1 MIELRHVSFQ
11 YGAECEAARNTTCE
25 SAREASCGAAGAGAR
40 DHANAGELTDINLSI
55 NTGELLVVTG
65 PSGCGKTTILRLI
78 NGLIPRFYRGRVQ
91 GDILLDGRSFEHK
104 ELYDLAQV
112 VGTVFQNPKSQFYNV
127 DTTSEL
133 AFACENQGM
142 PEEAIYQRIDATVAD
157 LHLENL
163 MDRDIFQL
171 SDGEK
176 QKIACA
182 SLEVA
187 GLKVM
192 LLDEP
197 SANLDFDATLMLKK
211 LILHWKQQGRTI
223 VVAEHRIA
231 YLWDIMDRLVV
242 MKQGRIAR
250 IMTAASD
257 ACVASDALA
266 AHAVSAAPTS
276 RVTQKNELSD
286 VDLQA
291 MGLRTRTL
299 ESPLQIKL
307 PSVIQGDR
315 IIRIKNVSFS
325 YGSDTAFTTHHTPS
339 AAASHSLTI
348 PSLAIAQNQITAI
361 VGSNGA
367 GKTTFLNCLCG
378 LEKRCKGRFEY
389 EGHALSARA
398 RKALCFMVMQN
409 TANQLFTERVLD
421 EVLISLP
428 KDARSNKLAA
438 NKQDDAMQI
447 LHALD
452 LASLADRHPQSLSG
466 GQKQRLAIACALA
479 AGRKILLLDEPTSG
493 LDYAHMQELA
503 QLLSELRAMCTTILI
518 VTHDSELIH
527 ACCTRLIRI

>member
-1 MIELRHVSFQ
+1 MIELRRVSFQ
-11 YGAECEAARNTTCE
+11 YGAECEAECE
-25 SAREASCGAAGAGAR
+25 AALASAH
-40 DHANAGELTDINLSI
+40 DHADESELIDINLSI
-55 NTGELLVVTG
+55 NTGELLVLTG
-65 PSGCGKTTILRLI
+65 PSGCGKTTLLRLI
-78 NGLIPRFYRGRVQ
+78 NGLVPRFYHGRIQ
-91 GDILLDGRSFEHK
+91 GQILLDGHSLEHK

-142 PEEAIYQRIDATVAD
+142 PAEDIYQRIDATVAD
-157 LHLENL
+157 LHLEDL

-187 GLKVM
+187 GLKIM

-231 YLWDIMDRLVV
+231 YLWDVMDRLLV

-250 IMTAASD
+250 IMTAASG
-257 ACVASDALA
+257 ALTSHA
-266 AHAVSAAPTS
+266 ASAA
-276 RVTQKNELSD
+276 QKDELSD

-307 PSVIQGDR
+307 PSVIEGDQV
-315 IIRIKNVSFS
+315 ISIKNVSYS
-325 YGSDTAFTTHHTPS
+325 YSSDTAYTTHHTPF

-361 VGSNGA
+361 VGNNGA

-378 LEKRCKGRFEY
+378 LEKRCKGSFEY

-409 TANQLFTERVLD
+409 TANQLFTESVLD

-428 KDARSNKLAA
+428 KGNVGLPKGARNNKLDT
-438 NKQDDAMQI
+438 NKQDAAMQI
-447 LHALD
+447 LRALD
-452 LASLADRHPQSLSG
+452 LATLANRHPQSLSG

-503 QLLSELRAMCTTILI
+503 QLLSKLQAMCTTIVI

>member
-1 MIELRHVSFQ
+1 MIELRRVSFQ
-11 YGAECEAARNTTCE
+11 YGAECEAECE
-25 SAREASCGAAGAGAR
+25 AMHACAH
-40 DHANAGELTDINLSI
+40 DHANASELIDIKLSI
-55 NTGELLVVTG
+55 NTGELLVLTG
-65 PSGCGKTTILRLI
+65 PSGCGKTTLLRLI
-78 NGLIPRFYRGRVQ
+78 NGLVPRFYHGRIQ
-91 GDILLDGRSFEHK
+91 GEILLDGDSFEHK

-127 DTTSEL
+127 DTTGEL

-142 PEEAIYQRIDATVAD
+142 PEEDIYQRIDATVAD

-163 MDRDIFQL
+163 MDRDLFQL

-187 GLKVM
+187 GLKIM

-231 YLWDIMDRLVV
+231 YLWDVMDRLVV

-250 IMTAASD
+250 IMTTASG
-257 ACVASDALA
+257 ALTS
-266 AHAVSAAPTS
+266 HAVNA
-276 RVTQKNELSD
+276 TQKDELSD
-286 VDLQA
+286 ADLQA

-307 PSVIQGDR
+307 PSVVEGDR
-315 IIRIKNVSFS
+315 LISIKNVSYS
-325 YGSDTAFTTHHTPS
+325 YSSDTAYTTHHTPF

-361 VGSNGA
+361 VGNNGA

-378 LEKRCKGRFEY
+378 LEKRCKGSFEY

-409 TANQLFTERVLD
+409 TANQLFTESVLD

-428 KDARSNKLAA
+428 KGNVGLPKGARNNKLDT
-438 NKQDDAMQI
+438 NKQDAAMQI
-447 LHALD
+447 LRALD
-452 LASLADRHPQSLSG
+452 LATLANRHPQSLSG

-503 QLLSELRAMCTTILI
+503 QLLSKLQAMCTTIVI

>member
-11 YGAECEAARNTTCE
+11 YGAECEAECE
-25 SAREASCGAAGAGAR
+25 AALASVH
-40 DHANAGELTDINLSI
+40 DHANESELIDINLSI
-55 NTGELLVVTG
+55 NTGELLVLTG
-65 PSGCGKTTILRLI
+65 PSGCGKTTLLRLI
-78 NGLIPRFYRGRVQ
+78 NGLVPRFYHGRIQ
-91 GDILLDGRSFEHK
+91 GQILLDGHSLEHK
-104 ELYDLAQV
+104 ELYDLTQV

-142 PEEAIYQRIDATVAD
+142 PEEDIYQRIDATVAD
-157 LHLENL
+157 LHLEDL

-187 GLKVM
+187 GLKIM

-231 YLWDIMDRLVV
+231 YLWDVVDRLVV

-250 IMTAASD
+250 IMTAASG
-257 ACVASDALA
+257 ALTSRA
-266 AHAVSAAPTS
+266 ASAAPVA
-276 RVTQKNELSD
+276 RAAQKDELSD
-286 VDLQA
+286 ADLQA

-307 PSVIQGDR
+307 PSVIEGDQV
-315 IIRIKNVSFS
+315 ISIKNVSFS
-325 YGSDTAFTTHHTPS
+325 YPSDTTYTTHHTPS

-361 VGSNGA
+361 VGNNGA

-378 LEKRCKGRFEY
+378 LEKRCKGSFEC

-428 KDARSNKLAA
+428 KGNVGLPTGAGSNKLAT
-438 NKQDDAMQI
+438 NKQDAAMQI
-447 LHALD
+447 LRALD
-452 LASLADRHPQSLSG
+452 LATLADRHPQSLSG

-503 QLLSELRAMCTTILI
+503 QLLSKLQAMCTTIVI

>member
-1 MIELRHVSFQ
+1 MIELRRVSFQ
-11 YGAECEAARNTTCE
+11 YGAECEAECE
-25 SAREASCGAAGAGAR
+25 AALAPAH
-40 DHANAGELTDINLSI
+40 DHANESELIDINLSI

-65 PSGCGKTTILRLI
+65 PSGCGKTTLLRLI
-78 NGLIPRFYRGRVQ
+78 NGLIPRFYHGRVQ
-91 GDILLDGRSFEHK
+91 GEILLDGHSFEHK

-142 PEEAIYQRIDATVAD
+142 PEEDIYQRIDVTVAD
-157 LHLENL
+157 LHLEDL

-187 GLKVM
+187 GLKIM

-231 YLWDIMDRLVV
+231 YLWDVMDRLLV

-250 IMTAASD
+250 IMTAASG
-257 ACVASDALA
+257 ALTSHA
-266 AHAVSAAPTS
+266 ASAA
-276 RVTQKNELSD
+276 QKDELSD

-307 PSVIQGDR
+307 PSVIEGDQ
-315 IIRIKNVSFS
+315 IISIKNVSFS
-325 YGSDTAFTTHHTPS
+325 YSSDTAYTTHHTPS

-361 VGSNGA
+361 VGNNGA

-378 LEKRCKGRFEY
+378 LEKRCKGSFEC

-421 EVLISLP
+421 EVLISLTKGNVGLP
-428 KDARSNKLAA
+428 TGAGSNKLAT
-438 NKQDDAMQI
+438 NKQDAAMQI
-447 LHALD
+447 LRALD
-452 LASLADRHPQSLSG
+452 LATLANRHPQSLSG

-503 QLLSELRAMCTTILI
+503 QLLSKLQAMCTTIVI

>member
-11 YGAECEAARNTTCE
+11 YGAECEAECE
-25 SAREASCGAAGAGAR
+25 AALASVH
-40 DHANAGELTDINLSI
+40 DHANESELIDINLSI
-55 NTGELLVVTG
+55 NTGELLVLTG
-65 PSGCGKTTILRLI
+65 PSGCGKTTLLRLI
-78 NGLIPRFYRGRVQ
+78 NGLVPRFYHGRIQ
-91 GDILLDGRSFEHK
+91 GQILLDGHSLEHK

-142 PEEAIYQRIDATVAD
+142 PEEDIYQRIDATVAD
-157 LHLENL
+157 LHLEDL

-187 GLKVM
+187 GLKIM

-231 YLWDIMDRLVV
+231 YLWDVVDRLVV

-250 IMTAASD
+250 IMTAASG
-257 ACVASDALA
+257 ALTSRA
-266 AHAVSAAPTS
+266 ASAAPVA
-276 RVTQKNELSD
+276 RAAQKDELSD
-286 VDLQA
+286 ADLQA

-307 PSVIQGDR
+307 PSVIEGDQV
-315 IIRIKNVSFS
+315 ISIKNVSYS
-325 YGSDTAFTTHHTPS
+325 YSSDTAYTTHHTPF

-361 VGSNGA
+361 VGNNGA

-378 LEKRCKGRFEY
+378 LEKRCKGSFEC

-428 KDARSNKLAA
+428 KGNVGLPTGAGSNKLAT
-438 NKQDDAMQI
+438 NKQDAAMQI
-447 LHALD
+447 LRALD
-452 LASLADRHPQSLSG
+452 LATLADRHPQSLSG

-503 QLLSELRAMCTTILI
+503 QLLSKLQAMCTTIVI

>member
-1 MIELRHVSFQ
+1 MIELRRVSFQ
-11 YGAECEAARNTTCE
+11 YGAECEAECE
-25 SAREASCGAAGAGAR
+25 AALAPAH
-40 DHANAGELTDINLSI
+40 DHANESELIDINLSI

-65 PSGCGKTTILRLI
+65 PSGCGKTTLLRLI
-78 NGLIPRFYRGRVQ
+78 NGLIPRFYHGRVQ
-91 GDILLDGRSFEHK
+91 GEILLDGHSFEHK

-142 PEEAIYQRIDATVAD
+142 PEEGIYQRIDATVAD
-157 LHLENL
+157 LHLEDL

-187 GLKVM
+187 GLKIM

-231 YLWDIMDRLVV
+231 YLWDVMDRLVV

-250 IMTAASD
+250 IMTAASG
-257 ACVASDALA
+257 ALTSHVASA
-266 AHAVSAAPTS
+266 A
-276 RVTQKNELSD
+276 QKDELSD

-307 PSVIQGDR
+307 PSVIEGDQV
-315 IIRIKNVSFS
+315 ISIKNVSFS
-325 YGSDTAFTTHHTPS
+325 YSSDTAYTTHHTPS

-361 VGSNGA
+361 VGNNGA

-378 LEKRCKGRFEY
+378 LEKRCKGSFEC
-389 EGHALSARA
+389 EGHALNARA

-428 KDARSNKLAA
+428 KGNVGLPTGAGSNKLDI
-438 NKQDDAMQI
+438 NKQDAAMQI
-447 LHALD
+447 LRALD
-452 LASLADRHPQSLSG
+452 LATLANRHPQSLSG

-503 QLLSELRAMCTTILI
+503 QLLSKLQAMCTTIVI

>member
-11 YGAECEAARNTTCE
+11 YGAECEAAL
-25 SAREASCGAAGAGAR
+25 APAH
-40 DHANAGELTDINLSI
+40 DHANESELIDINLSI
-55 NTGELLVVTG
+55 NTGELLVLTG
-65 PSGCGKTTILRLI
+65 PSGCGKTTLLRLI
-78 NGLIPRFYRGRVQ
+78 NGLIPRFYHGRVQ
-91 GDILLDGRSFEHK
+91 GEILLDGHSFEHK

-142 PEEAIYQRIDATVAD
+142 PEEDIYQRIDATVAD
-157 LHLENL
+157 LHLEDL

-187 GLKVM
+187 GLKIM

-231 YLWDIMDRLVV
+231 YLWDVMDRLVV

-250 IMTAASD
+250 IMTTASG
-257 ACVASDALA
+257 ALTS
-266 AHAVSAAPTS
+266 HAVNA
-276 RVTQKNELSD
+276 TQKDELSD
-286 VDLQA
+286 ADLQA

-307 PSVIQGDR
+307 PSVIEGDQV
-315 IIRIKNVSFS
+315 ISIKNVSYS
-325 YGSDTAFTTHHTPS
+325 YSSDTAYTTHHTPF

-361 VGSNGA
+361 VGNNGA

-378 LEKRCKGRFEY
+378 LEKRCKGSFEY

-409 TANQLFTERVLD
+409 TANQLFTESVLD

-428 KDARSNKLAA
+428 KGNVGLPKGARNNKLDT
-438 NKQDDAMQI
+438 NKQDAAMQI
-447 LHALD
+447 LRALD
-452 LASLADRHPQSLSG
+452 LATLANRHPQSLSG

-503 QLLSELRAMCTTILI
+503 QLLSKLQAMCTTIVI

>member
-1 MIELRHVSFQ
+1 MIELRRVSFQ
-11 YGAECEAARNTTCE
+11 YGAECEAECE
-25 SAREASCGAAGAGAR
+25 AMHACAH
-40 DHANAGELTDINLSI
+40 DHANESELIDINLSI
-55 NTGELLVVTG
+55 NTGELLVLTG
-65 PSGCGKTTILRLI
+65 PSGCGKTTLLRLI
-78 NGLIPRFYRGRVQ
+78 NGLVPRFYHGRIQ
-91 GDILLDGRSFEHK
+91 GQILLDGHSLEHK

-142 PEEAIYQRIDATVAD
+142 PAEDIYQRIDATVAD
-157 LHLENL
+157 LHLEDL

-187 GLKVM
+187 GLKIM

-231 YLWDIMDRLVV
+231 YLWDVMDRLLV

-250 IMTAASD
+250 IMTAASG
-257 ACVASDALA
+257 ALTSHA
-266 AHAVSAAPTS
+266 ASAA
-276 RVTQKNELSD
+276 QKDELSD

-307 PSVIQGDR
+307 PSVIEGDQ
-315 IIRIKNVSFS
+315 IISIKNVSFS
-325 YGSDTAFTTHHTPS
+325 YSSDTAYTTHHTPS

-361 VGSNGA
+361 VGNNGA

-378 LEKRCKGRFEY
+378 LEKRCKGSFEC

-409 TANQLFTERVLD
+409 TANQLFTESVLD

-428 KDARSNKLAA
+428 KGNVGLPKGARNNKLDT
-438 NKQDDAMQI
+438 NKQDAAMQI
-447 LHALD
+447 LRALD
-452 LASLADRHPQSLSG
+452 LATLANRHPQSLSG

-503 QLLSELRAMCTTILI
+503 QLLSKLQAMCTTIVI

>member
-11 YGAECEAARNTTCE
+11 YGAECEAECE
-25 SAREASCGAAGAGAR
+25 AALASAH
-40 DHANAGELTDINLSI
+40 DHANESELIDINLSI
-55 NTGELLVVTG
+55 NTGELLVLTG
-65 PSGCGKTTILRLI
+65 PSGCGKTTLLRLI
-78 NGLIPRFYRGRVQ
+78 NGLVPRFYHGRIQ
-91 GDILLDGRSFEHK
+91 GQILLDGHSLEHK

-142 PEEAIYQRIDATVAD
+142 PAEDIYQRIDATVAD
-157 LHLENL
+157 LHLEDL

-187 GLKVM
+187 GLKIM

-231 YLWDIMDRLVV
+231 YLWDVMDRLLV

-250 IMTAASD
+250 IMTAASG
-257 ACVASDALA
+257 ALTSHA
-266 AHAVSAAPTS
+266 ASAA
-276 RVTQKNELSD
+276 QKDELSD

-307 PSVIQGDR
+307 PSVIEGDQV
-315 IIRIKNVSFS
+315 ISIKNVSYS
-325 YGSDTAFTTHHTPS
+325 YSSDTAYTTHHTPF

-361 VGSNGA
+361 VGNNGA

-378 LEKRCKGRFEY
+378 LEKRCKGSFEY

-409 TANQLFTERVLD
+409 TANQLFTESVLD

-428 KDARSNKLAA
+428 KGNVGLPKGARNNKLDT
-438 NKQDDAMQI
+438 NKQDAAMQI
-447 LHALD
+447 LRALD
-452 LASLADRHPQSLSG
+452 LATLANRHPQSLSG

-503 QLLSELRAMCTTILI
+503 QLLSKLQAMCTTIVI

>member
-1 MIELRHVSFQ
+1 MIELRRVSFQ
-11 YGAECEAARNTTCE
+11 YGAECEAECE
-25 SAREASCGAAGAGAR
+25 AALAPAH
-40 DHANAGELTDINLSI
+40 DHANESELIDINLSI

-65 PSGCGKTTILRLI
+65 PSGCGKTTLLRLI
-78 NGLIPRFYRGRVQ
+78 NGLIPRFYHGRIQ
-91 GDILLDGRSFEHK
+91 GEILLDGHSFEHK

-142 PEEAIYQRIDATVAD
+142 PEEDIYQRIDATVAD
-157 LHLENL
+157 LHLEDL

-187 GLKVM
+187 GLKIM

-197 SANLDFDATLMLKK
+197 SANLDFDASLMLKK

-231 YLWDIMDRLVV
+231 YLWDVMDRLVV

-250 IMTAASD
+250 IMTATSG
-257 ACVASDALA
+257 ALTSHA
-266 AHAVSAAPTS
+266 ASAA
-276 RVTQKNELSD
+276 QKDELSD
-286 VDLQA
+286 ADLQA
-291 MGLRTRTL
+291 MGLRTRSL

-307 PSVIQGDR
+307 PSVIEGDQV
-315 IIRIKNVSFS
+315 ISIKNVSFS
-325 YGSDTAFTTHHTPS
+325 YPNDTAYTTHHTPS

-361 VGSNGA
+361 VGNNGT

-378 LEKRCKGRFEY
+378 LEKRCKGSFEY

-409 TANQLFTERVLD
+409 TANQLFTESVLD

-428 KDARSNKLAA
+428 KGNVGLPKGARNNKLAT
-438 NKQDDAMQI
+438 NKQDAAMQI
-447 LHALD
+447 LRALD
-452 LASLADRHPQSLSG
+452 LATLANRHPQSLSG

-503 QLLSELRAMCTTILI
+503 QLLSKLQAMCTTIVI

>member
-1 MIELRHVSFQ
+1 MIELRRVSFQ
-11 YGAECEAARNTTCE
+11 YGAECETECEAALA
-25 SAREASCGAAGAGAR
+25 SAH
-40 DHANAGELTDINLSI
+40 DHANESELIDINLSI
-55 NTGELLVVTG
+55 NTGELLVLTG
-65 PSGCGKTTILRLI
+65 PSGCGKTTLLRLI
-78 NGLIPRFYRGRVQ
+78 NGLVPRFYHGRIQ
-91 GDILLDGRSFEHK
+91 GQILLDGHSLEHK

-142 PEEAIYQRIDATVAD
+142 PAEDIYQRIDATVAD
-157 LHLENL
+157 LHLEDL

-187 GLKVM
+187 GLKIM

-231 YLWDIMDRLVV
+231 YLWDVMDRLLV

-250 IMTAASD
+250 IMTAASG
-257 ACVASDALA
+257 ALTSHA
-266 AHAVSAAPTS
+266 ASAA
-276 RVTQKNELSD
+276 QKDELSD

-307 PSVIQGDR
+307 PSVIEGDQV
-315 IIRIKNVSFS
+315 ISIKNVSYS
-325 YGSDTAFTTHHTPS
+325 YSSDTAYTTHHTPF

-361 VGSNGA
+361 VGNNGA

-378 LEKRCKGRFEY
+378 LEKRCKGSFEY

-409 TANQLFTERVLD
+409 TANQLFTESVLD

-428 KDARSNKLAA
+428 KGNVGLPKGARNNKLDT
-438 NKQDDAMQI
+438 NKQDAAMQI
-447 LHALD
+447 LRALD
-452 LASLADRHPQSLSG
+452 LATLANRHPQSLSG

-503 QLLSELRAMCTTILI
+503 QLLSKLQAMCTTIVI

>member
-11 YGAECEAARNTTCE
+11 YGAECEAAL
-25 SAREASCGAAGAGAR
+25 APAH
-40 DHANAGELTDINLSI
+40 DHANESELIDINLSI
-55 NTGELLVVTG
+55 NTGELLVLTG
-65 PSGCGKTTILRLI
+65 PSGCGKTTLLRLI
-78 NGLIPRFYRGRVQ
+78 NGLIPRFYHGRVQ
-91 GDILLDGRSFEHK
+91 GEILLDGHSFEHK

-142 PEEAIYQRIDATVAD
+142 PEEDIYQRIDATVAD
-157 LHLENL
+157 LHLEDL

-187 GLKVM
+187 GLKIM

-231 YLWDIMDRLVV
+231 YLWDVMDRLVV

-250 IMTAASD
+250 IMTTASG
-257 ACVASDALA
+257 ALTS
-266 AHAVSAAPTS
+266 HAVNA
-276 RVTQKNELSD
+276 TQKDELSD
-286 VDLQA
+286 ADLQA

-307 PSVIQGDR
+307 PSVVEGDR
-315 IIRIKNVSFS
+315 LISIKNVSYS
-325 YGSDTAFTTHHTPS
+325 YSSDTAYTTHHTPF

-361 VGSNGA
+361 VGNNGA

-378 LEKRCKGRFEY
+378 LEKRCKGSFEY

-409 TANQLFTERVLD
+409 TANQLFTESVLD

-428 KDARSNKLAA
+428 KGNVGLPKGARNNKLDT
-438 NKQDDAMQI
+438 NKQDAAMQI
-447 LHALD
+447 LRALD
-452 LASLADRHPQSLSG
+452 LATLANRHPQSLSG

-503 QLLSELRAMCTTILI
+503 QLLSKLQAMCTTIVI

>member
-11 YGAECEAARNTTCE
+11 YGAECEAECE
-25 SAREASCGAAGAGAR
+25 AALASVH
-40 DHANAGELTDINLSI
+40 DHANESELIDINLSI
-55 NTGELLVVTG
+55 NTGELLVLTG
-65 PSGCGKTTILRLI
+65 PSGCGKTTLLRLI
-78 NGLIPRFYRGRVQ
+78 NGLVPRFYHGRIQ
-91 GDILLDGRSFEHK
+91 GQILLDGHSLEHK

-142 PEEAIYQRIDATVAD
+142 PEEDIYQRIDATVAD
-157 LHLENL
+157 LHLEDL

-187 GLKVM
+187 GLKIM

-231 YLWDIMDRLVV
+231 YLWDVVDRLVV

-250 IMTAASD
+250 IMTAASG
-257 ACVASDALA
+257 ALTSRA
-266 AHAVSAAPTS
+266 ASAAPVA
-276 RVTQKNELSD
+276 RAAQKDELSD
-286 VDLQA
+286 ADLQA

-307 PSVIQGDR
+307 PSVIEGDQV
-315 IIRIKNVSFS
+315 ISIKNVSFS
-325 YGSDTAFTTHHTPS
+325 YPSDTTYTTHHTPS

-361 VGSNGA
+361 VGNNGA

-378 LEKRCKGRFEY
+378 LEKRCKGSFEC

-428 KDARSNKLAA
+428 KGNVGLPTGAGSNKLAT
-438 NKQDDAMQI
+438 NKQDAAMQI
-447 LHALD
+447 LRALD
-452 LASLADRHPQSLSG
+452 LATLADRHPQSLSG

-503 QLLSELRAMCTTILI
+503 QLLSKLQAMCTTIVI

-527 ACCTRLIRI
+527 ACCTRLIRV

>member
-11 YGAECEAARNTTCE
+11 YGAECEAECE
-25 SAREASCGAAGAGAR
+25 AALASVH
-40 DHANAGELTDINLSI
+40 DHANESELIDINLSI
-55 NTGELLVVTG
+55 NTGELLVLTG
-65 PSGCGKTTILRLI
+65 PSGCGKTTLLRLI
-78 NGLIPRFYRGRVQ
+78 NGLVPRFYHGRIQ
-91 GDILLDGRSFEHK
+91 GQILLDGHSLEHK

-142 PEEAIYQRIDATVAD
+142 PEEDIYQRIDATVAD
-157 LHLENL
+157 LHLEDL

-187 GLKVM
+187 GLKIM

-231 YLWDIMDRLVV
+231 YLWDVVDRLVV

-250 IMTAASD
+250 IMTAASG
-257 ACVASDALA
+257 ALTSRA
-266 AHAVSAAPTS
+266 ASAAPVA
-276 RVTQKNELSD
+276 RAAQKDELSD

-307 PSVIQGDR
+307 PSVIEGDQV
-315 IIRIKNVSFS
+315 ISIKNVSFS
-325 YGSDTAFTTHHTPS
+325 YPSDTTYTTHHTPS

-361 VGSNGA
+361 VGNNGA

-378 LEKRCKGRFEY
+378 LEKRCKGSFEC

-428 KDARSNKLAA
+428 KGNVGLPTGAGSNKLDI
-438 NKQDDAMQI
+438 NKQDAAMQI
-447 LHALD
+447 LRALD
-452 LASLADRHPQSLSG
+452 LATLANRHPQSLSG

-503 QLLSELRAMCTTILI
+503 QLLSKLQAMCTTIVI

>member
-11 YGAECEAARNTTCE
+11 YGAECEAECE
-25 SAREASCGAAGAGAR
+25 AVLASVH
-40 DHANAGELTDINLSI
+40 DHANESELIDINLSI
-55 NTGELLVVTG
+55 NTGELLVLTG
-65 PSGCGKTTILRLI
+65 PSGCGKTTLLRLI
-78 NGLIPRFYRGRVQ
+78 NGLVPRFYHGRIQ
-91 GDILLDGRSFEHK
+91 GQILLDGHSLEHK

-142 PEEAIYQRIDATVAD
+142 PEEDIYQRIDATVAD
-157 LHLENL
+157 LHLEDL

-187 GLKVM
+187 GLKIM

-231 YLWDIMDRLVV
+231 YLWDVVDRLVV

-250 IMTAASD
+250 IMTAASG
-257 ACVASDALA
+257 ALTSRA
-266 AHAVSAAPTS
+266 ASAAPVA
-276 RVTQKNELSD
+276 RAAQKDELSD
-286 VDLQA
+286 ADLQA

-307 PSVIQGDR
+307 PSVIEGDQV
-315 IIRIKNVSFS
+315 ISIKNVSFS
-325 YGSDTAFTTHHTPS
+325 YPSDTTYTTHHTPS

-361 VGSNGA
+361 VGNNGA

-378 LEKRCKGRFEY
+378 LEKRCKGSFEY

-409 TANQLFTERVLD
+409 TANQLFTESVLD

-428 KDARSNKLAA
+428 KGNVGLPKGARNNKLDT
-438 NKQDDAMQI
+438 NKQDAAMQI
-447 LHALD
+447 LRALD
-452 LASLADRHPQSLSG
+452 LATLANRHPQSLSG

-503 QLLSELRAMCTTILI
+503 QLLSKLQAMCTTIVI

>member
-11 YGAECEAARNTTCE
+11 YGAECEAECE
-25 SAREASCGAAGAGAR
+25 AALASVH
-40 DHANAGELTDINLSI
+40 DHANESELIDINLSI
-55 NTGELLVVTG
+55 NTGELLVLTG
-65 PSGCGKTTILRLI
+65 PSGCGKTTLLRLI
-78 NGLIPRFYRGRVQ
+78 NGLVPRFYHGRIQ
-91 GDILLDGRSFEHK
+91 GQILLDGHSLEHK
-104 ELYDLAQV
+104 ELYDLTQV

-142 PEEAIYQRIDATVAD
+142 PEEDIYQRIDATVAD
-157 LHLENL
+157 LHLEDL

-187 GLKVM
+187 GLKIM

-231 YLWDIMDRLVV
+231 YLWDVVDRLVV

-250 IMTAASD
+250 IMTAASG
-257 ACVASDALA
+257 ALTSRA
-266 AHAVSAAPTS
+266 ASAAPVA
-276 RVTQKNELSD
+276 RAAQKDELSD
-286 VDLQA
+286 ADLQA

-307 PSVIQGDR
+307 PSVIEGDQV
-315 IIRIKNVSFS
+315 ISIKNVSFS
-325 YGSDTAFTTHHTPS
+325 YPSDTTYTTHHTPS

-361 VGSNGA
+361 VGNNGA

-378 LEKRCKGRFEY
+378 LEKRCKGSFEC
-389 EGHALSARA
+389 EGHALTARA

-428 KDARSNKLAA
+428 KGNVGLPTGAGSNKLAT
-438 NKQDDAMQI
+438 NKQDAAMQI
-447 LHALD
+447 LRALD
-452 LASLADRHPQSLSG
+452 LATLADRHPQSLSG

-503 QLLSELRAMCTTILI
+503 LLLSKLQAMCTTIVI

>member
-11 YGAECEAARNTTCE
+11 YGAECEAAL
-25 SAREASCGAAGAGAR
+25 APAH
-40 DHANAGELTDINLSI
+40 DHANESELIDINLSI
-55 NTGELLVVTG
+55 NTGELLVLTG
-65 PSGCGKTTILRLI
+65 PSGCGKTTLLRLI
-78 NGLIPRFYRGRVQ
+78 NGLIPRFYHGRVQ
-91 GDILLDGRSFEHK
+91 GEILLDGHSFEHK

-142 PEEAIYQRIDATVAD
+142 PEEDIYQRIDATVAD
-157 LHLENL
+157 LHLEDL

-187 GLKVM
+187 GLKIM

-231 YLWDIMDRLVV
+231 YLWDVMDRLVV

-250 IMTAASD
+250 IMTTASG
-257 ACVASDALA
+257 ALTS
-266 AHAVSAAPTS
+266 HAVNA
-276 RVTQKNELSD
+276 TQKDELSD
-286 VDLQA
+286 ADLQA

-307 PSVIQGDR
+307 PSVVEGDR
-315 IIRIKNVSFS
+315 LIRIKNVSFS
-325 YGSDTAFTTHHTPS
+325 YPNDTAYTTHHTPF

-361 VGSNGA
+361 VGNNGA

-378 LEKRCKGRFEY
+378 LEKRCKGSFEY

-409 TANQLFTERVLD
+409 TANQLFTESVLD

-428 KDARSNKLAA
+428 KGNVGLPKGARNNKLAT
-438 NKQDDAMQI
+438 NKQDAAMQI
-447 LHALD
+447 LRALD
-452 LASLADRHPQSLSG
+452 LATLANRHPQSLSG

-503 QLLSELRAMCTTILI
+503 QLLSKLQAMCTTIVI

>member
-1 MIELRHVSFQ
+1 MIELRRVSFQ
-11 YGAECEAARNTTCE
+11 YGAECEAECE
-25 SAREASCGAAGAGAR
+25 AMHACAH
-40 DHANAGELTDINLSI
+40 DHANASELIDINLSI

-65 PSGCGKTTILRLI
+65 PSGCGKTTLLRLI
-78 NGLIPRFYRGRVQ
+78 NGLIPRFYHGRVQ
-91 GDILLDGRSFEHK
+91 GEILLDGHSFEHK

-142 PEEAIYQRIDATVAD
+142 PAEDIYQRIDATVAD
-157 LHLENL
+157 LHLEDL

-187 GLKVM
+187 GLKIM

-231 YLWDIMDRLVV
+231 YLWDVMDRLVV

-250 IMTAASD
+250 IMTAASG
-257 ACVASDALA
+257 ALTSRA
-266 AHAVSAAPTS
+266 ASAA
-276 RVTQKNELSD
+276 QKDELSD
-286 VDLQA
+286 ADLQA
-291 MGLRTRTL
+291 MGLRTRSL

-307 PSVIQGDR
+307 PSVIEGDQV
-315 IIRIKNVSFS
+315 ISIKNVSYS
-325 YGSDTAFTTHHTPS
+325 YSSDTAYTTHHTPF

-361 VGSNGA
+361 VGNNGA

-378 LEKRCKGRFEY
+378 LEKRCKGSFEY

-409 TANQLFTERVLD
+409 TANQLFTESVLD

-428 KDARSNKLAA
+428 KGNVGLPKGARNNKLDT
-438 NKQDDAMQI
+438 NKQDAAMQI
-447 LHALD
+447 LRALD
-452 LASLADRHPQSLSG
+452 LATLANRHPQSLSG

-503 QLLSELRAMCTTILI
+503 QLLSKLQAMCTTIVI

>member
-11 YGAECEAARNTTCE
+11 YGAECEAECE
-25 SAREASCGAAGAGAR
+25 AALASVH
-40 DHANAGELTDINLSI
+40 DHANESELIDINLSI
-55 NTGELLVVTG
+55 NTGELLVLTG
-65 PSGCGKTTILRLI
+65 PSGCGKTTLLRLI
-78 NGLIPRFYRGRVQ
+78 NGLVPRFYHGRIQ
-91 GDILLDGRSFEHK
+91 GQILLDGHSLEHK
-104 ELYDLAQV
+104 ELYDLTQV

-142 PEEAIYQRIDATVAD
+142 PEEDIYQRIDATVAD
-157 LHLENL
+157 LHLEDL

-182 SLEVA
+182 SLDVA
-187 GLKVM
+187 GLKIM

-231 YLWDIMDRLVV
+231 YLWDVMDRLVV

-250 IMTAASD
+250 IMTAASG
-257 ACVASDALA
+257 ALA
-266 AHAVSAAPTS
+266 SRAVSAALTS
-276 RVTQKNELSD
+276 RAVQKDEFSD
-286 VDLQA
+286 SDLQA
-291 MGLRTRTL
+291 MWLRARIL
-299 ESPLQIKL
+299 ESPSQIKL
-307 PSVIQGDR
+307 PSVIEGDR

-325 YGSDTAFTTHHTPS
+325 YGSDTAYTTHHTPS

-378 LEKRCKGRFEY
+378 LEKRCKGSFEY

-428 KDARSNKLAA
+428 KGNVGLPTGAGSNKLAT
-438 NKQDDAMQI
+438 NKQDAAMQI
-447 LHALD
+447 LRALD
-452 LASLADRHPQSLSG
+452 LATLANRHPQSLSG

-503 QLLSELRAMCTTILI
+503 QLLSKLRAMCTTILI

>member
-1 MIELRHVSFQ
+1 MIELRRVSFQ
-11 YGAECEAARNTTCE
+11 YGAECEVECE
-25 SAREASCGAAGAGAR
+25 AMHACAH
-40 DHANAGELTDINLSI
+40 DHANASELIDINLSI
-55 NTGELLVVTG
+55 NTGELLVLTG
-65 PSGCGKTTILRLI
+65 PSGCGKTTLLRLI
-78 NGLIPRFYRGRVQ
+78 NGLVPRFYHGRIQ
-91 GDILLDGRSFEHK
+91 GEILLDGDSFEHK

-127 DTTSEL
+127 DTTGEL

-142 PEEAIYQRIDATVAD
+142 PEEDIYQRIDATVAD

-163 MDRDIFQL
+163 MDRDLFQL

-187 GLKVM
+187 GLKIM

-250 IMTAASD
+250 IMTATSG
-257 ACVASDALA
+257 ALTSHA
-266 AHAVSAAPTS
+266 ASAA
-276 RVTQKNELSD
+276 QKDELSD
-286 VDLQA
+286 ADLQA
-291 MGLRTRTL
+291 MGLRTRSL

-307 PSVIQGDR
+307 PSVIEGDQV
-315 IIRIKNVSFS
+315 ISIKNVSYS
-325 YGSDTAFTTHHTPS
+325 YSSDTAYTTHHTPF

-361 VGSNGA
+361 VGNNGA

-378 LEKRCKGRFEY
+378 LEKRCKGSFEY

-409 TANQLFTERVLD
+409 TANQLFTESVLD

-428 KDARSNKLAA
+428 KGNVGLPKGARNNKLDT
-438 NKQDDAMQI
+438 NKQDAAMQI
-447 LHALD
+447 LRALD
-452 LASLADRHPQSLSG
+452 LATLANRHPQSLSG

-503 QLLSELRAMCTTILI
+503 QLLSELRAMCTTIVI

>member
-1 MIELRHVSFQ
+1 MIELRRVSFQ
-11 YGAECEAARNTTCE
+11 YGAECEAACE
-25 SAREASCGAAGAGAR
+25 AAREPSCGAAGTDAH
-40 DHANAGELTDINLSI
+40 DHANAGELTNINLSI

-65 PSGCGKTTILRLI
+65 PSGCGKTTLLRLI

-91 GDILLDGRSFEHK
+91 GDVLLDGRSFEHK

-142 PEEAIYQRIDATVAD
+142 PKEDIYQRIDATVAD

-187 GLKVM
+187 GLKIM

-250 IMTAASD
+250 IMTATSG
-257 ACVASDALA
+257 ALTSHA
-266 AHAVSAAPTS
+266 ASAA
-276 RVTQKNELSD
+276 QKDELSD
-286 VDLQA
+286 ADLQA
-291 MGLRTRTL
+291 MGLRTRSL

-307 PSVIQGDR
+307 PSVIEGDQV
-315 IIRIKNVSFS
+315 ISIKNVSFS
-325 YGSDTAFTTHHTPS
+325 YPSDTTYTTHHTPS

-361 VGSNGA
+361 VGNNGA

-378 LEKRCKGRFEY
+378 LEKRCKGSFEY

-428 KDARSNKLAA
+428 KGNVGLPTGAGSNKLAT
-438 NKQDDAMQI
+438 NKQDAAMQI
-447 LHALD
+447 LRALD
-452 LASLADRHPQSLSG
+452 LATLANRHPQSLSG

-503 QLLSELRAMCTTILI
+503 QLLSKLQAMCTTIVI

>member
-1 MIELRHVSFQ
+1 MIELRRVSFQ
-11 YGAECEAARNTTCE
+11 YGAECEAECE
-25 SAREASCGAAGAGAR
+25 AALAPAH
-40 DHANAGELTDINLSI
+40 DHANESELIDINLSI
-55 NTGELLVVTG
+55 NTGELLVLTG
-65 PSGCGKTTILRLI
+65 PSGCGKTTLLRLI
-78 NGLIPRFYRGRVQ
+78 NGLIPRFYHGRVQ
-91 GDILLDGRSFEHK
+91 GEILLDGHSFEHK

-142 PEEAIYQRIDATVAD
+142 PEEDIFQRIDATVAD
-157 LHLENL
+157 LHLEDL

-187 GLKVM
+187 GLKIM

-231 YLWDIMDRLVV
+231 YLWDVMDRLVV

-250 IMTAASD
+250 IMTTASG
-257 ACVASDALA
+257 ALTS
-266 AHAVSAAPTS
+266 HAVNA
-276 RVTQKNELSD
+276 TQKDELSD
-286 VDLQA
+286 ADLQA

-307 PSVIQGDR
+307 PSVVEGDR
-315 IIRIKNVSFS
+315 LIRIKNVSFS
-325 YGSDTAFTTHHTPS
+325 YPNDTAYTTHHTPS

-361 VGSNGA
+361 VGNNGT

-378 LEKRCKGRFEY
+378 LEKRCKGSFEY

-409 TANQLFTERVLD
+409 TANQLFTESVLD

-428 KDARSNKLAA
+428 KGNVGLPKGARNNKLAT
-438 NKQDDAMQI
+438 NKQDAAMQI
-447 LHALD
+447 LRALD
-452 LASLADRHPQSLSG
+452 LATLADRHPQSLSG

-503 QLLSELRAMCTTILI
+503 QLLSKLQAMCTTIVI

>member
-1 MIELRHVSFQ
+1 MIELRRVSFQ
-11 YGAECEAARNTTCE
+11 YGAECEVECE
-25 SAREASCGAAGAGAR
+25 AMHACAH
-40 DHANAGELTDINLSI
+40 DHANASELIDINLSI
-55 NTGELLVVTG
+55 NTGELLVLTG
-65 PSGCGKTTILRLI
+65 PSGCGKTTLLRLI
-78 NGLIPRFYRGRVQ
+78 NGLVPRFYHGRIQ
-91 GDILLDGRSFEHK
+91 GEILLDGDSFEHK

-127 DTTSEL
+127 DTTGEL

-142 PEEAIYQRIDATVAD
+142 PEEDIYQRIDATVAD

-163 MDRDIFQL
+163 MDRDLFQL

-187 GLKVM
+187 GLKIM

-257 ACVASDALA
+257 ALI
-266 AHAVSAAPTS
+266 AHAASAAPTS
-276 RVTQKNELSD
+276 RVAQKDELSD

-291 MGLRTRTL
+291 MSLRTRTL

-307 PSVIQGDR
+307 PSVIEGDQV
-315 IIRIKNVSFS
+315 ISIKNVSYS
-325 YGSDTAFTTHHTPS
+325 YSSDTAYTTHHTPF

-361 VGSNGA
+361 VGNNGA

-378 LEKRCKGRFEY
+378 LEKRCKGSFEY

-409 TANQLFTERVLD
+409 TANQLFTESVLD

-428 KDARSNKLAA
+428 KGNVGLPKGARNNKLDT
-438 NKQDDAMQI
+438 NKQDAAMQI
-447 LHALD
+447 LRALD
-452 LASLADRHPQSLSG
+452 LATLANRHPQSLSG

-503 QLLSELRAMCTTILI
+503 QLLSKLQAMCTTIVI

>member
-11 YGAECEAARNTTCE
+11 YGAECEAECE
-25 SAREASCGAAGAGAR
+25 AALASVH
-40 DHANAGELTDINLSI
+40 DHANESELIDINLSI
-55 NTGELLVVTG
+55 NTGELLVLTG
-65 PSGCGKTTILRLI
+65 PSGCGKTTLLRLI
-78 NGLIPRFYRGRVQ
+78 NGLVPRFYHGRIQ
-91 GDILLDGRSFEHK
+91 GQILLDGHSLEHK

-142 PEEAIYQRIDATVAD
+142 PEEDIYQRIDATVAD
-157 LHLENL
+157 LHLEDL

-187 GLKVM
+187 GLKIM

-231 YLWDIMDRLVV
+231 YLWDVVDRLVV

-250 IMTAASD
+250 IMTAASG
-257 ACVASDALA
+257 ALTSRA
-266 AHAVSAAPTS
+266 ASAAPVA
-276 RVTQKNELSD
+276 RAAQKDELSD

-307 PSVIQGDR
+307 PSVIEGDQV
-315 IIRIKNVSFS
+315 ISIKNVSFS
-325 YGSDTAFTTHHTPS
+325 YPSDTTYTTHHTPS

-361 VGSNGA
+361 VGNNGA

-378 LEKRCKGRFEY
+378 LEKRCKGSFEC

-421 EVLISLP
+421 EVLIGLP
-428 KDARSNKLAA
+428 KGNVGLPTGAGSNKLAT
-438 NKQDDAMQI
+438 NKQDAAMQI
-447 LHALD
+447 LRALD
-452 LASLADRHPQSLSG
+452 LATLADRHPQSLSG

-503 QLLSELRAMCTTILI
+503 QLLSKLQAMCTTIVI